1 MCGIAGFWNIT
12 GTLLG
17 DNARV
22 ARQMAAAIHHRGPD
36 ESGIW
41 YEAPRAPILVHAR
54 LAVLELSP
62 AGSQPM
68 HSDCGRYVLIYNGEI
83 YNHLA
88 LRARLSE
95 AGVTHTWRGGSDTE
109 TLLACFAQWGV
120 ESTLKLTVGMFAL
133 ALWDRQEKTIT
144 LARDRMGEKPLYW
157 GWQNGVLFFC
167 IRTEGPERTSAF

>member
-1 MCGIAGFWNIT
+1 
-12 GTLLG
+12 
-17 DNARV
+17 
-22 ARQMAAAIHHRGPD
+22 
-36 ESGIW
+36 
-41 YEAPRAPILVHAR
+41 
-54 LAVLELSP
+54 
-62 AGSQPM
+62 M

-95 AGVTHTWRGGSDTE
+95 AGVTHSWRGGSDTE

-144 LARDRMGEKPLYW
+144 LARDRMGEKPLLGLAEW
-157 GWQNGVLFFC
+157 RAFFASELKALKEHPLFRGILIEMPWPYFYDMDMSRLP
-167 IRTEGPERTSAF
+167 IVFIKVSGS

>member
-62 AGSQPM
+62 QAASP
-68 HSDCGRYVLIYNGEI
+68 CTPTV
-83 YNHLA
+83 
-88 LRARLSE
+88 
-95 AGVTHTWRGGSDTE
+95 
-109 TLLACFAQWGV
+109 
-120 ESTLKLTVGMFAL
+120 VGM
-133 ALWDRQEKTIT
+133 
-144 LARDRMGEKPLYW
+144 
-157 GWQNGVLFFC
+157 C
-167 IRTEGPERTSAF
+167 